1 MDEYGVEVAVE
12 VDVGER
18 VFCLEVVEPAHEVGD
33 CFFRV
38 SDRYKTSKMTKDKRG
53 RGVRGDV
60 GGAREG
66 RGGV

>member
-18 VFCLEVVEPAHEVGD
+18 VFCLEVVEPAHKVGD
-33 CFFRV
+33 YVFRV

-53 RGVRGDV
+53 RGV
-60 GGAREG
+60 GGAWEG
-66 RGGV
+66 RGRA